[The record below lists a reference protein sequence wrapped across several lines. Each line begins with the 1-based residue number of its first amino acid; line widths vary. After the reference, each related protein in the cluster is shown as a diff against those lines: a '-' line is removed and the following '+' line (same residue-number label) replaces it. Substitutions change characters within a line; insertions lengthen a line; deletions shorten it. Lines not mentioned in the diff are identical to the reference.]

1 MDLEKLKERVLT
13 IVPEAELEENPRSRS
28 AQLRVLEKT

>member
-13 IVPEAELEENPRSRS
+13 LVPEAELEENK
-28 AQLRVLEKT
+28 QLLTFFITAG